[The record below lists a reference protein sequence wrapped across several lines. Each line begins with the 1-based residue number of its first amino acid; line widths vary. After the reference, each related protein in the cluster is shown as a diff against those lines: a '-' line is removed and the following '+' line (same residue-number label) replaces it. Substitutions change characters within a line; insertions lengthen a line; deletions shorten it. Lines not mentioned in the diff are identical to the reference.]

1 MISRYTVSVLGLI
14 LGPFIVAMAMWSD
27 FHVLLS
33 PDDVQFNSLLA
44 VGVTYLL
51 CNFTLSR
58 LITYPGT
65 RAKLYI
71 LPIVTLAFMLTS
83 GFFLASR
90 LGYSRLALVYGWL
103 FTLIWCFI
111 SYSLSVRYRQR
122 RFALVPFGEA
132 KGLSFPD
139 TVLTDQLESPEL
151 KNRRTDAVVVDLDSQ
166 DLTPEWERFLAYCTL
181 SRIPVYH
188 VTQVRESLTGR
199 VHIDRLSE
207 NAFGA
212 LLPPAVY
219 ETAKRLAD
227 ILASLV
233 AIPLL
238 TPLMLLTAL
247 LIRLESPGPALFCQ
261 PRVGQGNRD
270 FRIYKFRSM
279 YKDSEANGAQLA
291 AHGDARVTRVGRVI
305 RRLRIDELP
314 QFFNV
319 LKGEMSLIGPRPEQR
334 ALVEQ
339 FEREIPFYV
348 YRHVV
353 KPGIT
358 GWAQVT
364 QGYAGDVDDTRI
376 KLEYDF
382 YYIKHLSPWLDLLIL
397 FKTIRIVLTGFGA
410 R

>member
-1 MISRYTVSVLGLI
+1 MISRFTVSGVGLI
-14 LGPFIVAMAMWSD
+14 LGPIVVAVAMWSD

-33 PDDVQFNSLLA
+33 PDDVQLNSLVAIAL
-44 VGVTYLL
+44 TYLL

-103 FTLIWCFI
+103 FTLVWCFT
-111 SYSLSVRYRQR
+111 SYALSVRYRPR
-122 RFALVPFGEA
+122 RFALIPFGEA
-132 KGLSFPD
+132 ADLSFPD
-139 TVLTDQLESPEL
+139 IIQTDLLAKPEL
-151 KNRRTDAVVVDLDSQ
+151 GNRRTDAVVVDLEASE
-166 DLTPEWERFLAYCTL
+166 LTPEWERFLAYCTL

-247 LIRLESPGPALFCQ
+247 LIRLETPGPALFCQ

-279 YKDSEANGAQLA
+279 YIDSEANGAQLA
-291 AHGDARVTRVGRVI
+291 SEGDARVTRVGRVI

-314 QFFNV
+314 QLFNV

-353 KPGIT
+353 KPGIS

-364 QGYAGDVDDTRI
+364 QGYAGNVDDTRI

>member
-1 MISRYTVSVLGLI
+1 MISRFTVGVLGLI
-14 LGPFIVAMAMWSD
+14 MGPVIVALLMWSD
-27 FHVLLS
+27 LHVLLF
-33 PDDVQFNSLLA
+33 PNEVQFNSLIAIAL
-44 VGVTYLL
+44 TYLL

-83 GFFLASR
+83 GLFLASR
-90 LGYSRLALVYGWL
+90 LGYSRMALVYGWM
-103 FTLIWCFI
+103 FTLIWCFF

-139 TVLTDQLESPEL
+139 TILTDQLASPEL
-151 KNRRTDAVVVDLDSQ
+151 KNRRTDAVVVDLDSE
-166 DLTPEWERFLAYCTL
+166 DLTAEWERFLAYCTL

-199 VHIDRLSE
+199 VYIDRLSE

-212 LLPPAVY
+212 LLPPGVY
-219 ETAKRLAD
+219 EAAKRLVD
-227 ILASLV
+227 ILVSLV

-238 TPLMLLTAL
+238 TPLMLFTAL
-247 LIRLESPGPALFCQ
+247 LIRLESSGPALFCQ

-279 YKDSEANGAQLA
+279 YKDSEAKGAQLA
-291 AHGDARVTRVGRVI
+291 AHGDARVTRVGRII

-319 LKGEMSLIGPRPEQR
+319 LKGDMSLIGPRPEQR

-339 FEREIPFYV
+339 FEHEIPFYV

-397 FKTIRIVLTGFGA
+397 FKTIRTVLTGFGA

>member
-1 MISRYTVSVLGLI
+1 MISRLAVGVVGLI
-14 LGPFIVAMAMWSD
+14 LGPLVVALMMWSSPQ
-27 FHVLLS
+27 VLLY
-33 PDDVQFNSLLA
+33 PDNVQFNSLIAIAL
-44 VGVTYLL
+44 TYLL

-90 LGYSRLALVYGWL
+90 LGYSRMALVYGWL
-103 FTLIWCFI
+103 FTLIWCFV
-111 SYSLSVRYRQR
+111 SYSLSIRYRQR
-122 RFALVPFGEA
+122 RFAVVPFGEA
-132 KGLSFPD
+132 KGLSFPN
-139 TVLTDQLESPEL
+139 TVLTDELLSPEL
-151 KNRRTDAVVVDLDSQ
+151 RNKRTDAVVVDLDS
-166 DLTPEWERFLAYCTL
+166 DELTPEWERFLAYCTL

-199 VHIDRLSE
+199 VYIDRLSE

-212 LLPPAVY
+212 LLPPALY
-219 ETAKRLAD
+219 EAAKRLLD
-227 ILASLV
+227 ILVSLV

-238 TPLMLLTAL
+238 TPVMLLTAL
-247 LIRLESPGPALFCQ
+247 FIRLESPGPALFCQ

-279 YKDSEANGAQLA
+279 YKDSEAKGAQLA
-291 AHGDARVTRVGRVI
+291 TQGDARVTRVGRII

-319 LKGEMSLIGPRPEQR
+319 LKGDMSLIGPRPEQR

-339 FEREIPFYV
+339 FEGEIPFYV

-397 FKTIRIVLTGFGA
+397 FKTIRTVLTGFGA